1 MTSYYDSKKEWN
13 ILWLILK
20 ILWSIIDVVTV
31 CLKHPTDMRLRPL
44 CTCQLFRSYW
54 WKYRVMN
61 QNIISYLT
69 LGRSESI
76 WRKKLDLTPNVLR
89 PSVLNVWLII
99 LKSNQ
104 SSLSFQSSSLGSILT
119 QKSKVCDLPLPTF
132 CSSQK
137 NIQNQKDVIVRKLWE
152 GGC

>member
-31 CLKHPTDMRLRPL
+31 CLKHLTDMRSRPL
-44 CTCQLFRSYW
+44 CTFESIRSYW

-76 WRKKLDLTPNVLR
+76 WRKKLDPTPNVLR

-104 SSLSFQSSSLGSILT
+104 SSLSFQSSSLGSIQLT
-119 QKSKVCDLPLPTF
+119 QIKSLR
-132 CSSQK
+132 SSPAYILFISK
-137 NIQNQKDVIVRKLWE
+137 NIQNQKEVIVRRLWE
-152 GGC
+152 GG